1 MIEVY
6 SQNVTVA
13 SGSAIPFNVV
23 PLELGCSTRQND
35 ATRVNLL
42 KAGVYKVDFNADVV
56 ASAVDD
62 VSAQLTVNG
71 VVVPQTVATV
81 TPASATAVNHI
92 SFATLVRVTNNS
104 CCCVAPTFV
113 SVLNTGVEATYNNVD
128 LVVTKE

>member
-23 PLELGCSTRQND
+23 SLELGCSTRQND

-42 KAGVYKVDFNADVV
+42 KPGVYRIIFNADVV
-56 ASAVDD
+56 ASAVDE
-62 VSAQLTVNG
+62 VSVQLTRNG
-71 VVVPQTVATV
+71 IAIPQAVAAT
-81 TPASATAVNHI
+81 TPASTTAVSHL
-92 SFATLVRVTNNS
+92 SFATLVRVKEAR
-104 CCCVAPTFV
+104 CCSMMNFV
-113 SVLNTGVEATYNNVD
+113 SVLNTGVEATFNNVD

>member
-23 PLELGCSTRQND
+23 SLELGCSTRQND

-42 KAGVYKVDFNADVV
+42 KPGVYRITFNADVV
-56 ASAVDD
+56 ASEVDE
-62 VSAQLTVNG
+62 VSVQLTRNG
-71 VVVPQTVATV
+71 IAIPQAVAAT
-81 TPASATAVNHI
+81 TPASTTAVSHL
-92 SFATLVRVTNNS
+92 SFATLVRVKEA
-104 CCCVAPTFV
+104 CCCSMMNFV
-113 SVLNTGVEATYNNVD
+113 SVLNTGVEATFNNVD